1 MLKNLLKFWKTVQKP
16 PKIWNNCK
24 KEFKIRKNR
33 KEFPQT
39 FKKR

>member
-16 PKIWNNCK
+16 KKIWNNRK
-24 KEFKIRKNR
+24 KEFKIPKNR
-33 KEFPQT
+33 KEFLQT